1 MPEEV
6 QPANGF
12 LHPGRLSALGAVF
25 FSATTIS
32 AIFLS
37 TSLFSPLLILGP
49 LITMILCFAQY
60 QLCRPFRLAGKLTI
74 LSLALWLLP
83 ALMMLGYG
91 WWSGQP
97 KQRFEALVL
106 RPLPAGIT
114 NLTGK
119 GFTGIEGAWIFTF
132 QSDQAAIDHI
142 AQSRQLVPTLPEK
155 WLSSPAD
162 AREAALVGLLN
173 EEISAHLSQFHPAH
187 IAWEK
192 PEKRSNQVATE
203 SAMTQPT
210 LKLYFERSSGRA
222 ILLFFL
228 P

>member
-1 MPEEV
+1 MPEGV
-6 QPANGF
+6 QPAQSS
-12 LHPGRLSALGAVF
+12 LHPARLGVLGAVF
-25 FSATTIS
+25 FSATTIA
-32 AIFLS
+32 AIFLG
-37 TSLFSPLLILGP
+37 TSIFSPLLILGP
-49 LITMILCFAQY
+49 LITLTLCLAQY
-60 QLCRPFRLAGKLTI
+60 QLCRSLRLAAKLPI

-83 ALMMLGYG
+83 ALIVLGYG

-119 GFTGIEGAWIFTF
+119 GFTGVGGSWIFAF
-132 QSDQAAIDHI
+132 QADQAALDHI
-142 AQSRQLVPTLPEK
+142 VQSCQLIPTLPDK
-155 WLSSPAD
+155 FLSSPAD
-162 AREAALVGLLN
+162 VSEEALPSLLN
-173 EEISAHLSQFHPAH
+173 EEISAHLSQFRPAH
-187 IAWEK
+187 IAWAK
-192 PEKRSNQVATE
+192 PEKTSNQVAAE
-203 SAMTQPT
+203 SARTQPT